1 MRPALPRRSPGGSTP
16 RSPSWRSCSNG
27 RTEMGQIVVK
37 VNGRD
42 FPLSCADG
50 QESRIRRL
58 AQYVDA
64 KTGEFAKTLGQ
75 VGEARLI
82 LLAALVIADEL
93 SDANEALQQ
102 ERSRARDPAGDAG
115 DQAASGIRNLAERIE
130 SIAARLET
138 P

>member
-1 MRPALPRRSPGGSTP
+1 
-16 RSPSWRSCSNG
+16 
-27 RTEMGQIVVK
+27 MGQIVVK

-64 KTGEFAKTLGQ
+64 KIGEFTKTIGQ

-82 LLAALVIADEL
+82 LLAALVITDEL

-102 ERSRARDPAGDAG
+102 ERNRARSAGGSGGGGQVDAAPAGASAAAVQG
-115 DQAASGIRNLAERIE
+115 AASGIRSMAERIE

>member
-1 MRPALPRRSPGGSTP
+1 
-16 RSPSWRSCSNG
+16 
-27 RTEMGQIVVK
+27 MGQVVVK

-50 QESRIRRL
+50 QEPRIRRL

-64 KTGEFAKTLGQ
+64 KIGEFVKTVGQ

-82 LLAALVIADEL
+82 LLAALVITDEL

-102 ERSRARDPAGDAG
+102 ERSRA
-115 DQAASGIRNLAERIE
+115 AASDIHGMADRIE
-130 SIAARLET
+130 SIAARLKSS
-138 P
+138 